1 MDNLLDT
8 HTLIW
13 FINGDDA
20 VSAKA
25 RQQIEDNIDSNYV
38 SIASLWEMAIKIR
51 LEKLEMN
58 CSFKELSALLN
69 ANAFKI
75 LPISFEDTLTI
86 SLLPF
91 HHRDPFDRM
100 LVAQAKNNGLK
111 ILSKDSVFEQYE
123 LDVVW

>member
-20 VSAKA
+20 LSAKA
-25 RQQIEDNIDSNYV
+25 RQRIEDNIDSNYV

-58 CSFKELSALLN
+58 CSFNELHALLN
-69 ANAFKI
+69 ANAFKT

-91 HHRDPFDRM
+91 HRRDPFDGM

-111 ILSKDSVFEQYE
+111 ILSKDSV
-123 LDVVW
+123 LSSMNLM